1 MTVRHRFGAFAP
13 LCQAFLA
20 LLLFVLLPGA
30 APPTARA
37 ATIAWNNAAGGDWN
51 ADINW
56 LGGFKPGPGDVARIA
71 LGGSFTVTL
80 SGTATVAGLE
90 LGSPGGAEAL
100 AINGGTLTVNGPATT
115 TATARITLAG
125 AALNGGGP
133 LTLDG
138 TLEARGASSI
148 GVPLSVTAGGTLR
161 SVGSSGA
168 AVLTL
173 VNGFTNSGKL
183 ELTNDV
189 AGAHATLNVTG
200 GGVIV
205 APGAQLRSLAGAG
218 GGTRTLGARLDNR
231 GTLDISHPL
240 SIAKSG
246 AAHLNSGVINVSGGD
261 LIITQSGA
269 SPSFGTSGTIT
280 IGAGRTL
287 AVNGGAFEQTAGGI
301 TGATGTLALST
312 VAATFASALSTASVG
327 LNPTNCTLDGAG
339 LTNASGRTLTLTG
352 DIVNMAVTNAGTLV
366 THGSNSFTAGLTTQ
380 SASTLR
386 VEGSAAGPGTLTI
399 TGAVTNNGTLEL
411 TSSGAAQ
418 DATLNFISGSL
429 TNAPGRTLSALAGAG
444 GNRVLG
450 GALNNQ
456 GQLTVDAPLA
466 LNVPGADHLNSGAI
480 TLGAGDLT
488 VTQSGATPSF
498 GTSGT
503 ITLGAGR
510 TLTVT
515 GGAFSQTAGTIGG
528 ATGTLT
534 LTNVAVTLTPGFT
547 AGACFLNLVGCT
559 LGGGPLTIPVA
570 KLLTLR
576 DDTINTTVDNSGT
589 LALSGVCALNGT
601 FLQQAGATLRVEGSG
616 FGAAAATVAAGFTN
630 NGTIEITT
638 NSLGQNA
645 ALTVTS
651 GTLINATGREIKS
664 TVGSGGGTR
673 ALNAQLDN
681 RGLVT
686 VGATLGVTRTSA
698 AHLNSGTINLTGG
711 SLTFD
716 QGGAGPSVTNSGT
729 ITLGTARTLTCDAG
743 AFTNAAGGTLQ
754 GAGTLAVGGASL
766 HNAGTIRPGTSP
778 GVLTVTGDL
787 VCDPTSLLVLEL
799 GGASPGGGYDRLAV
813 SGAVTLDG
821 ALQLTLINGFVPA
834 GGSAFNVIQ
843 WGGHTGDF
851 ASVTGLNPLPEVV
864 LAADPAG
871 PGYGAT
877 GLTFVVLTQTWA
889 ALTPTGTAPT
899 ARAGA
904 SAVYDAASN
913 RLIVFGGRAAGG
925 VQNDV
930 RILVNANGLGGTPTW
945 VALSPTG
952 SPPAARQGHGAVYDA
967 ANNRMIVFG
976 GDNGQPT
983 PTIHSDVWVLSGA
996 NGLAG
1001 AGAWTSLAPGG
1012 SAPGALTQAAVAYNA
1027 ASNRLIVFG
1036 GQGAVG
1042 CDARNDLHVLT
1053 NANGLGGAPAWLAP
1067 AVAGSA
1073 PSARARAGATYDTAG
1088 NRLIVYGGDG
1098 LCGAPLTD
1106 AFVLA
1111 DADANGGTP
1120 TWAPLALTNAPAPGI
1135 SGADGGFDPAF
1146 NRLVTFGGRRGDGST
1161 LGDDT
1166 ILFFDANGAGA
1177 PPRWSLLPPTLPRPA
1192 ARWRQASA
1200 YDAANHRLIVFGGDT
1215 SINTPSLLNDV
1226 WVLTVN
1232 VANDAVSA
1240 VDDPPAPGDW
1250 TTGGFVRAPTPNPT
1264 TGALAFTIGVTGDG
1278 RVSVALFDVRGRLV
1292 RALFDGELPAG
1303 PAEFA
1308 WDGRDDAGARVAA
1321 GVYFVRAWTVAGS
1334 VARRVVVVP

>member
-1 MTVRHRFGAFAP
+1 MTARHRFGAFPP
-13 LCQAFLA
+13 LLQALLA
-20 LLLFVLLPGA
+20 LLPFVLLPGA
-30 APPTARA
+30 APTTARA
-37 ATIAWNNAAGGDWN
+37 ATISWNNAAGGDWN
-51 ADINW
+51 TDINW

-71 LGGSFTVTL
+71 LGGGFTVTL
-80 SGTATVAGLE
+80 SGAATVAGLE
-90 LGSPGGAEAL
+90 LGSLGGAEVL

-125 AALNGGGP
+125 GTLNGSGL

-138 TLEARGASSI
+138 VLEARGASSI
-148 GVPLSVTAGGTLR
+148 GLPLAVTGTGTLR
-161 SVGSSGA
+161 AIGSSGGA
-168 AVLTL
+168 GVLTL
-173 VNGFTNSGKL
+173 ANGFTNSGKL

-189 AGAHATLNVTG
+189 AGANATLNVTSG
-200 GGVIV
+200 SLVV
-205 APGAQLRSLAGAG
+205 AFGAQLRSLAGAG
-218 GGTRTLGARLDNR
+218 GGTRTLGASLNNQ
-231 GTLDISHPL
+231 GTLDLSHPL

-246 AAHLNSGVINVSGGD
+246 AAHLNSGTINVSGGD
-261 LIITQSGA
+261 LTVTQSGA

-287 AVNGGAFEQTAGGI
+287 TVSGGAFDQTAGGI
-301 TGATGTLALST
+301 TGATGTLALGT
-312 VAATFASALSTASVG
+312 VAATFTSALSTANLG
-327 LNPTNCTLDGAG
+327 LSPTNCTLDGAA
-339 LTNASGRTLTLTG
+339 LTNASGKTLTLTG
-352 DIVNMAVTNAGTLV
+352 DIVNMTVTNAGTLV
-366 THGSNSFTAGLTTQ
+366 AHGSNSFTGGLTTQ
-380 SASTLR
+380 NGSTLR
-386 VEGSAAGPGTLTI
+386 VEGSATGPGTLTI
-399 TGAVTNNGTLEL
+399 TGQVTNNGTLEL

-444 GNRVLG
+444 GNRALG

-456 GQLTVDAPLA
+456 GQLMVNAPLA

-528 ATGTLT
+528 ATGSLT
-534 LTNVAVTLTPGFT
+534 LTNAAVTLTPGFT

-559 LGGGPLTIPVA
+559 LGGGTLTIPAA

-576 DDTINTTVDNSGT
+576 DDTINTTVSNSGT
-589 LALSGVCALNGT
+589 LALDGVCALNGT

-616 FGAAAATVAAGFTN
+616 FGAADATIAAGFTN
-630 NGTIEITT
+630 NGTIDITT

-664 TVGSGGGTR
+664 TLGSGGGTR

-686 VGATLGVTRTSA
+686 VGATLGVTRASA
-698 AHLNSGTINLTGG
+698 AHLNSGTVKLTGG
-711 SLTFD
+711 SLTFS
-716 QGGAGPSVTNSGT
+716 QSGGASLVNSGT
-729 ITLGTARTLTCDAG
+729 LTIGTTRALTLDAG
-743 AFTNAAGGTLQ
+743 TFTNAAGGILQ
-754 GAGTLAVGGASL
+754 GSGTLNVSGVAF

-787 VCDPTSLLVLEL
+787 ICDPTSLLVLEL
-799 GGASPGGGYDRLAV
+799 GGVSPGSGYDRLAV

-821 ALQLTLINGFVPA
+821 ALQLALISGFVPA
-834 GGSAFNVIQ
+834 GGSTFNVIQ

-851 ASVTGLNPLPEVV
+851 SSVTGLDPLPGVE
-864 LAADPAG
+864 LAADPPG
-871 PGYGAT
+871 HGYGAT

-889 ALTPTGTAPT
+889 PLTPGGTAPT

-904 SAVYDAASN
+904 SAVYDAVNN
-913 RLIVFGGRAAGG
+913 RLIVFGGRATGG
-925 VQNDV
+925 PQNDV

-952 SPPAARQGHGAVYDA
+952 SPPTPRQGHGALYDA

-976 GDNGQPT
+976 GDNGQAVPT
-983 PTIHSDVWVLSGA
+983 LFSDVWVLSGA

-1001 AGAWTSLAPGG
+1001 AGAWTPLAPGG
-1012 SAPGALTQAAVAYNA
+1012 SAPGARTQAAVAYNA
-1027 ASNRLIVFG
+1027 ASNRLVVFG
-1036 GQGAVG
+1036 GQGAAG

-1053 NANGLGGAPAWLAP
+1053 NANGLGGAPTWLAP
-1067 AVAGSA
+1067 AVAGTA
-1073 PSARARAGATYDTAG
+1073 PSVRARAGATFDAAG

-1106 AFVLA
+1106 AFVLTRP
-1111 DADANGGTP
+1111 DANGGTP

-1146 NRLVTFGGRRGDGST
+1146 DRMVTFGGRRGNGTT

-1166 ILFFDANGAGA
+1166 IMLFDANGAGA

-1215 SINTPSLLNDV
+1215 SISTPSPLNDV

-1240 VDDPPAPGDW
+1240 VDDPPTPGDR
-1250 TTGGFVRAPTPNPT
+1250 TTGGFLSAPTPNPT
-1264 TGALAFTIGVTGDG
+1264 TGALSFSLGVPEAG
-1278 RVSVALFDVRGRLV
+1278 RVSVALFDVRGRRV
-1292 RALFDGELPAG
+1292 RALCDGELTAG

-1308 WDGRDDAGARVAA
+1308 WDGRDDGGTRVAA
-1321 GVYFVRAWTVAGS
+1321 GVYFLRATTLAGS
-1334 VARRVVVVP
+1334 AVRRVVVVP